1 MVTQNP
7 YFRVRAEVQDSES
20 SFVVEFSMSGLDFT
34 ETDKSDEE
42 VVEQRIQE
50 RFDFEF
56 LSLLSVEH

>member
-7 YFRVRAEVQDSES
+7 YFRVRAEVQDSEGL
-20 SFVVEFSMSGLDFT
+20 FVVEFSMSGLDFT

-56 LSLLSVEH
+56 RSLLSVEH